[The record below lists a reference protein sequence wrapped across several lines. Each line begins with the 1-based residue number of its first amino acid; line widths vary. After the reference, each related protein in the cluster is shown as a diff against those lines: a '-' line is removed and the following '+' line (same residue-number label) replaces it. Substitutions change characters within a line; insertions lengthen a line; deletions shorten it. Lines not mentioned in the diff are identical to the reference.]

1 MVHMPKY
8 KVEHYE
14 QKIRRHFD
22 PLIEEQELLI
32 KQYKTDATDR
42 IVGKL
47 AKKMGAD
54 KIIDALEKAE
64 EQLERVQHQA
74 MTFFHKKAKKDKD
87 GEKNLTYDMDRKTKP
102 ATLSMCNEQLRKW
115 AEALV
120 DRELRTRPEG
130 KQLAQLEALKQ
141 RASDIVYENGDDLA
155 IAKALDDCTK
165 KIGITWVVD
174 ISKIK
179 QIASK

>member
-1 MVHMPKY
+1 MPKY

-14 QKIRRHFD
+14 SKIRRHFD

-74 MTFFHKKAKKDKD
+74 MTFFHKKSKKDKD